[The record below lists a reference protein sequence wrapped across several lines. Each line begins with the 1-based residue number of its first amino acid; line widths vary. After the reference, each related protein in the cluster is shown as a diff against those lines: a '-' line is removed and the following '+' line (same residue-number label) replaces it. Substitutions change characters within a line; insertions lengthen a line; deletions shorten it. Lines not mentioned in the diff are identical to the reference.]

1 MSLASL
7 FFLVGLRFFVKVGD
21 VHGADSVEIT
31 LCFCLLNSS
40 TADGK
45 SSLSVREFEQ
55 MNKRLLTFS
64 VSYLVRRS
72 VIIFSLSENKRS
84 TEPMSSLF

>member
-1 MSLASL
+1 
-7 FFLVGLRFFVKVGD
+7 VNVGD
-21 VHGADSVEIT
+21 VNGADSVEIT
-31 LCFCLLNSS
+31 RCFCFLNSS
-40 TADGK
+40 TAGGK
-45 SSLSVREFEQ
+45 SSLSVREFGQ